1 MITNAVIAQVLRD
14 RRRLNTA
21 RAATARALT
30 VDHRRLRGFAVV
42 LTGVRRAGKSTLLQ
56 MIGHDKASVLHAD
69 FEDPRLF
76 GFGGEHVAAFL
87 DVCTELKCKTLLLDE
102 VQVMQ
107 AWPLLVRG
115 ALDRDIAVY
124 VTGSNASLIAKDV
137 SAKLTGRHLSSEV
150 FPFSF
155 AEYCAFRKQPLS
167 EPAFRAYLDDGGFP
181 GYLRTDEPALLRELL
196 RDIIYRD
203 IAERYQIRQSR
214 HLMSVALY
222 VMANLGLP
230 ASFHKLAKALNIPT
244 VGQVSRYCEYLEDAY
259 LIFGLP
265 KFEPS
270 VKKRVVAPRK
280 YYTVDNGLRQ
290 ANVVEAPVD
299 VDLGRRCEN
308 AVYLA
313 LRACTKDLAYAA
325 ETDRWECDFVTK
337 HANIQVCADLT
348 DDNLRR
354 EVAGLVGA
362 SRQTKRKHALLL
374 TLGRADTINEGG
386 VKIDVMPIWKWLKQ
400 NGPQAATM

>member
-1 MITNAVIAQVLRD
+1 MISKDDILAVLRD
-14 RRRLNTA
+14 RRRM
-21 RAATARALT
+21 RAARSATIRALT
-30 VDHRRLRGFAVV
+30 VDHKRMRGFAVV

-56 MIGHDKASVLHAD
+56 MIGNDKAGVLHAD

-76 GFGGEHVAAFL
+76 GFGGEHIAAFL
-87 DVCTELKCKTLLLDE
+87 EVCQEEKCKTLLLDE
-102 VQVMQ
+102 VQVMP
-107 AWPLLVRG
+107 AWPMLVRS

-124 VTGSNASLIAKDV
+124 VTGSNASLLAKDV
-137 SAKLTGRHLSSEV
+137 GAKLTGRHLSSEV

-155 AEYCAFRKQPLS
+155 AEYCSHRKRPPS
-167 EPAFRAYLDDGGFP
+167 ESSFAEYLDDGGFP
-181 GYLRTDEPALLRELL
+181 GFLQSGEVAILRELL

-222 VMANLGLP
+222 VMANLGAP
-230 ASFHKLAKALNIPT
+230 VSFHKLAKVLNIPT

-259 LIFGLP
+259 VMFALP

-280 YYTVDNGLRQ
+280 YYVVDNGFRQ
-290 ANVVEAPVD
+290 ANIVEAKPD
-299 VDLGRRCEN
+299 IGRRCEN

-313 LRACTKDLAYAA
+313 LRHHSTALSYAA
-325 ETDRWECDFVTK
+325 ETDLWECDFVTK
-337 HANIQVCADLT
+337 NANIQVCADL
-348 DDNLRR
+348 NANNIAR

-362 SRQTKRKHALLL
+362 SRQTKRKHAYLLNL
-374 TLGRADTINEGG
+374 NRTDTIIENG
-386 VKIDVMPIWKWLKQ
+386 VRIDVLPIWKWLKQ
-400 NGPQAATM
+400 DGPRLATA